1 MGSIENKAGPLEG
14 SNRRESSNW
23 WVILLVARE
32 LLLMKIHNTCSIHS
46 PTVIF
51 PKETID
57 QRLLEET
64 SISVRTEQPPKFRLA
79 ECQPISHGSKLS
91 NFFFFLSMATEL
103 ICQQNRS
110 QWKNIQKD
118 WTVFRYVHLI
128 RQKHVVCFRNFT
140 PELKNYTVVTILIIL
155 TQELLMKNYSLG
167 RTGWVEK
174 GGSQLDLWIY

>member
-91 NFFFFLSMATEL
+91 NFFFFLSMSTKQITVKNYPKRL
-103 ICQQNRS
+103 NRFQICTFNTAKTCS
-110 QWKNIQKD
+110 
-118 WTVFRYVHLI
+118 Y
-128 RQKHVVCFRNFT
+128 FRNFT